1 MILRPRQPPPRKEMN
16 SVLWL
21 ADDPGLILL
30 VQWALSRRGYR
41 VVGYMDVA
49 AAVEAFTRA
58 PDEYDVIVA
67 DISMPSDDGIDTA
80 QQLMRIRPGVPVIL
94 SGSYIEPETERR
106 AFACGIRA
114 VIEKSASVQDLCA
127 ALDRAVRS

>member
-1 MILRPRQPPPRKEMN
+1 MN
-16 SVLWL
+16 CVLWL

-49 AAVEAFTRA
+49 TAVEAFTRA

-67 DISMPSDDGIDTA
+67 DVSMPADGGIDTA
-80 QQLMRIRPGVPVIL
+80 QELMRIRPGVPVIL